1 MGTIR
6 RRLRHN
12 VGVNDGPDDQSLDE
26 WLAYAHNHDDDHSG
40 DGGGNLGSWRHPVVY
55 ASIVIGILVVLGL
68 ILLRPTGE
76 ARDQAEAERNAIGL
90 PTDFYDAEVTEAR
103 VGPCPFA
110 TDQDCVSVSFMLVE
124 GPDAGRTYFQSFAAG
139 GTTPAF
145 EEGQRVVMSYRAPN
159 ARVVAIAEAPC
170 SYDASF
176 NCELIGVVM
185 TSGDLTGD
193 EYTIEVSE
201 GVDTFILQDDAE
213 VTFDSTGA
221 AIAVTPATVQAQYQF
236 ADFQRSWILIGV
248 FLVFAV
254 AVIALGR
261 WRGVAALAGLGATI
275 VVILLWLLPAIL
287 DGRPPILVALVGACA
302 VAYLALYISHG
313 FSLMTSDALLGT
325 ISALVLTTVLSQLTV
340 SLASFTGFVSE
351 ESSLLT
357 LFDGIDVTSLVVAG
371 MVLGAAGALDDVTVT
386 QSSAVWQIGRARP
399 HATFGELWSGGIR
412 IGQHHIGS
420 TVNTLLLAYL
430 GASLPL
436 AVLFVLA
443 AQSLG
448 TVINSEVVAVEIVR
462 TLVGSIGLVA
472 AVPVTTWL
480 AARIVAQPA
489 AAASVSDEE
498 SSM

>member
-1 MGTIR
+1 MT
-6 RRLRHN
+6 HSS
-12 VGVNDGPDDQSLDE
+12 DDQSIDE
-26 WLAYAHNHDDDHSG
+26 WLAYAHDHDDDHG
-40 DGGGNLGSWRHPVVY
+40 DDGRNLGSWRHPVVY
-55 ASIVIGILVVLGL
+55 ASIAIGILVVLGL

-90 PTDFYDAEVTEAR
+90 PTDFFDAEVTEAR

-110 TDQDCVSVSFMLVE
+110 TDQDCVSVSFMLIE
-124 GPDAGRTYFQSFAAG
+124 GPDPGRTYFQTFAAG
-139 GTTPAF
+139 GTTPEF

-159 ARVVAIAEAPC
+159 ARVTSIAAAPC
-170 SYDASF
+170 SYDPTF

-185 TSGDLTGD
+185 TRGDLTGD

-201 GVDTFILQDDAE
+201 GVDNFILQDDAE
-213 VTFDSTGA
+213 VTFDSTGV
-221 AIAVTPATVQAQYQF
+221 AIAVTPATVQVQYQF
-236 ADFQRSWILIGV
+236 ADFQRSWVLIAV

-254 AVIALGR
+254 AVIALGK

-275 VVILLWLLPAIL
+275 VVVLLWLLPAIL

-313 FSLMTSDALLGT
+313 FSLMTTVALLGT
-325 ISALVLTTVLSQLTV
+325 ISALVLTTLLSQLTV

-357 LFDGIDVTSLVVAG
+357 LFDGIDVTALVVAG

-399 HATFGELWSGGIR
+399 HATFNELWAGGVR

-436 AVLFVLA
+436 AVLFILA

-489 AAASVSDEE
+489 AETSADGKEPSA
-498 SSM
+498 